1 MMKLVILPEIPNQ
14 PSEFEMLVGSYL
26 LGIILIGIGILSFVL
41 TKDRFKNRNWK
52 KGIFPTKLFFNRDNL
67 LLAYLSLAANII
79 RRDNRDTA
87 AKSMYISSFVKK
99 EFSTCNFDYNASLK
113 FFLKHPIQIDT
124 VCFWLN
130 EHVKEDRAKLQIIN
144 LLIAI
149 SKIDGA
155 LVKNELWLLRELVR
169 QLNLDQNDLD
179 AILAIY
185 FKAESKSNFSSS
197 NMTNK
202 ENALN
207 VLGLNQNVTLKEIK
221 KAYRKLAMIHHPDK
235 FIQEGENEL
244 RLAQERFLKIQ
255 EAYEFLIK
263 S

>member
-1 MMKLVILPEIPNQ
+1 M
-14 PSEFEMLVGSYL
+14 
-26 LGIILIGIGILSFVL
+26 
-41 TKDRFKNRNWK
+41 
-52 KGIFPTKLFFNRDNL
+52 
-67 LLAYLSLAANII
+67 
-79 RRDNRDTA
+79 
-87 AKSMYISSFVKK
+87 
-99 EFSTCNFDYNASLK
+99 
-113 FFLKHPIQIDT
+113 
-124 VCFWLN
+124 N

-207 VLGLNQNVTLKEIK
+207 VLGLNQNATLKEIK